1 MARRTCRPAATAHA
15 QLVPL
20 WKECCHCGQPLWVAY
35 SSQRNVTTLQGV
47 CHLTLTVRECQNQ
60 ACPLYHRP
68 YRPEEEGRWALPHGE
83 FGLDVIAL
91 VGLLR
96 YGEHRSREEIHH
108 RLIGRG
114 VQVAERTL
122 DHLIARYEELVALH
136 LCQQERLQRRLQ
148 EQGAVI
154 LAIDGLQPD
163 VGQEVLWVIRDCLSG
178 EILLARALLSSSRGD
193 LITLLQEV
201 QKNLPVPVKGLI
213 SDGQETIREAVAKVF
228 PTVPHQLCH
237 FHSLREAAKPIYE
250 ADRHAKTELKKRV
263 RGVRPIE
270 RALEERNDVEAEA
283 LRGYCLAVRAALTDD
298 GYPPLCASGLRLY
311 HRLQLIAHSIEQ
323 IEEKRGSLPL

>member
-1 MARRTCRPAATAHA
+1 MARRTRRPAATAHY

-20 WKECCHCGQPLWVAY
+20 CKECAHCGQPLWVAY
-35 SSQRNVTTLQGV
+35 SSQRCVTTLQGI
-47 CHLTLTVRECQNQ
+47 CQLTLTVRECQNQ

-91 VGLLR
+91 IGLLR

-114 VQVAERTL
+114 IQVAERTL

-136 LCQQERLQRRLQ
+136 LYQQERLQSRLQ

-178 EILLARALLSSSRGD
+178 EVLLARALLSSSRGD

-201 QKNLPVPVKGLI
+201 QESLSVPVKGLI
-213 SDGQETIREAVAKVF
+213 SDGQETIREAIAKVF
-228 PTVPHQLCH
+228 PTVPHQLCQ
-237 FHSLREAAKPIYE
+237 FHYLREAAKPIYE
-250 ADRHAKTELKKRV
+250 ADRHAKTELKKHM

-270 RALEERNDVEAEA
+270 RVLEERSDAEAEA

-323 IEEKRGSLPL
+323 IEKKRGSLPL